1 VVDDEPA
8 GRSQASVS
16 QAGTV
21 AVAGQ
26 DEQPV
31 AFGRG
36 DDLPLDAPGA
46 PAGCTAGPAVRP
58 QRVAA
63 PRRRR
68 RRPGPGGPGAQVA
81 PRVRS
86 RGCSSRRG
94 RRPPTAGTG
103 TRPDPT
109 VCPAGRCPVVPAAA
123 HLPRPGLRGG
133 AGRRGRHR
141 DQRPFRY
148 RQVAAARGLA
158 RLDEV
163 RRAGV
168 VPHPVPDGPQ
178 PAEPA
183 LGRQPRGR
191 VQGREDQVAG
201 AVPSTP
207 TSAGTWPRPSEPASR
222 RRSAATWQRSR
233 NTCAAPT
240 NRLGRRHGQDGPG
253 DLGSVSGEPGSLV
266 GAVSALS
273 SAPGAHREHP

>member
-1 VVDDEPA
+1 VHGRLSRPAAAGSSPTAPTAPPRA
-8 GRSQASVS
+8 GRPRSPGGA
-16 QAGTV
+16 
-21 AVAGQ
+21 AGQ
-26 DEQPV
+26 V
-31 AFGRG
+31 AR
-36 DDLPLDAPGA
+36 
-46 PAGCTAGPAVRP
+46 
-58 QRVAA
+58 
-63 PRRRR
+63 
-68 RRPGPGGPGAQVA
+68 
-81 PRVRS
+81 

-94 RRPPTAGTG
+94 RRPPAAGTG
-103 TRPDPT
+103 TGPDPT

-141 DQRPFRY
+141 DQCPFRY
-148 RQVAAARGLA
+148 RQVAAARCLA

-163 RRAGV
+163 RPAGV
-168 VPHPVPDGPQ
+168 VAHPVPGEPQ
-178 PAEPA
+178 LAEPA
-183 LGRQPRGR
+183 PGRPPRSR

-207 TSAGTWPRPSEPASR
+207 TLAGTWPRPSEPAS